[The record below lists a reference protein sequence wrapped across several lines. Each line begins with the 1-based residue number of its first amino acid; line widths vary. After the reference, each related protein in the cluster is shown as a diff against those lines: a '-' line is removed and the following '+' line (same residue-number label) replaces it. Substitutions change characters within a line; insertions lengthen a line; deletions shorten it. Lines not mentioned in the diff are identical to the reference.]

1 MGGLFTI
8 RLPNAVY
15 KVNPKHDSALGS
27 FLFGIMTAVLSTP
40 CTAPFMGA
48 AAAWAAKQEQWLTL
62 TVFGAIGFGM
72 AVPYLVLAAFPKL
85 VEKMPRAGEAS
96 ELIKQVMGLLM
107 LAAAAYF
114 VGVGFSGIF
123 QQEGAPPTRV
133 YLWLVVLCVA
143 ASGVWLC
150 IRTLKIAKRNGPKLV
165 FAAIGALLAVASI
178 ATGFQLTDKGPID
191 WNYYTPEVLAAEIDN
206 NNVTVIE
213 FTAEWCLNCKLL
225 ENTVLNQEEIVE
237 LFKQEDVTPI
247 KVDLTGNNESGNQ
260 LLNDVGG
267 LRIPLLI
274 INDGNGEEVF
284 RGDFYTVEQ
293 ILDAVQTAK
302 GAQ

>member
-1 MGGLFTI
+1 
-8 RLPNAVY
+8 
-15 KVNPKHDSALGS
+15 
-27 FLFGIMTAVLSTP
+27 
-40 CTAPFMGA
+40 
-48 AAAWAAKQEQWLTL
+48 
-62 TVFGAIGFGM
+62 
-72 AVPYLVLAAFPKL
+72 
-85 VEKMPRAGEAS
+85 
-96 ELIKQVMGLLM
+96 M

-123 QQEGAPPTRV
+123 QQEGAPPTRI

-143 ASGVWLC
+143 ASGAWLC
-150 IRTLKIAKRNGPKLV
+150 IRTLKIAQRTGPKLA
-165 FAAIGALLAVASI
+165 FTSIGVLLAVVSI

-191 WNYYTPEVLAAEIDN
+191 WNYYTPEVLQSEIDN

-225 ENTVLNQEEIVE
+225 ENTVLNQPEIVE

-247 KVDLTGNNESGNQ
+247 KVDLTGNNQSGNQ

-274 INDGNGEEVF
+274 INDGKGEEVF
-284 RGDFYTVEQ
+284 RGDFYTVDQ

-302 GAQ
+302 GVR